1 MNHNC
6 RSALLYEALKKR
18 ILILDGA
25 MGTMLQ
31 SFHPEEADFR
41 GDILKDHPVPL
52 KGNNDVLGLTRPE
65 FPRNV
70 HRMYLEAGA
79 DIIETNTFNSNK
91 VSQEEYQLS
100 HLAYDLALAGTR
112 NARAEADLFTAKTP
126 DKPRFVAGSIGPTSK
141 TLSMSPDVSNPAYRD
156 LTFDDMVAAY
166 RPAVEGMLDGGAD
179 MLLIETIFDTLNAKA
194 AVYAA
199 IQVFEERNTSLPIMF
214 SGTVSDSSGRL
225 LAGQNVEAFLISV
238 MHTPGLLSIG
248 FNCALGAAE
257 MRPHIEELAGKA
269 PCFVSAHP
277 NAGLPDEAG
286 RYTQTPAQMAEII
299 AGFAKDGLLNIVGG
313 CCGTNP
319 DYIRAIAEAVKDY
332 APRVIPDIPKKL
344 RLAGL
349 DPVVVSDSLPF
360 LNIGERANVA
370 GSRKFLNLMKAEDYP
385 AGLRICRSQVENG
398 AQVLDVNMDDAL
410 LNSEKVM
417 NTFLLNLASDP
428 DIARAPLMI
437 DSSRWEVLRG
447 GLARAQGKCI
457 VNSLSLK
464 EGESAFLEKAK
475 EARKFGAAILAMAF
489 DEKGQ
494 ADTVERRVEV
504 CRRMYK
510 LLTEKANVPPEDII
524 FDPNVFA
531 VATGMP
537 EHDSCAIDL
546 IEAVRRIKQEMPLC
560 TVSGGLSNVSF
571 SFRGNEPVRR
581 ALHSVFLYHGIRA
594 GLGMAIVNAAQLDI
608 YDDIEP
614 ELRAAAE
621 AVILNTSP
629 DAAEKL
635 LAIAAGIKNEA
646 GVNTAEKVPQWRTE
660 PLEKRLSIALV
671 RGDDAYLQEDLEE
684 AMAKYQSAVTLI
696 EGPLMDGMFTAGQ
709 LFGEGKMFLPQVV
722 KTARTMKRAVEILT
736 PYLEEANAG
745 VNAGTIVLATV
756 KGDVHDIGKNIVSV
770 ILRCN
775 GFRVVDLGVMV
786 PCETILE
793 AIKRENPDAVALSG
807 LITPSLAEMEFVAEK
822 MEAAGLKIPLFVGGA
837 TTSKEHTALHIQPKY
852 SGPCVQTCDASEII
866 PAMKAALSDRENFCK
881 ELAQTYQA
889 ILEAKNAPQKTT
901 VSKRATVKTQQA
913 SPAPAVK
920 DLQVIGAS
928 VQDLQAY
935 IDWKLFYHIWN
946 VKGRTP
952 ESEDAR
958 KQLRA
963 DGEAMLA
970 KLHNLNA
977 LTPKAVYRIF
987 PADSIGETVK
997 VYDETR
1003 QNVLEQIVFPR
1014 TANGSSLADF
1024 IAEKDDYLGMFCVI
1038 VDGADQY
1045 AAEDEYDSLLCKTLA
1060 ECLAEAFAEKLHQ
1073 TIRLRDWGF
1082 AADEKLSVDELF
1094 EGKPQG
1100 IRAAPGYPTCPD
1112 HSLKRPL
1119 FRLLKVEENTGAA
1132 LTETDMIMPNASVC
1146 AYVFAS
1152 EDSFYF

>member
-31 SFHPEEADFR
+31 SFQPEEADFR

-199 IQVFEERNTSLPIMF
+199 IQVFEERKTSLPIMF

-410 LNSEKVM
+410 LDSEKVM

-504 CRRMYK
+504 CRRMYQ

-537 EHDSCAIDL
+537 EHDSCAIDF

-646 GVNTAEKVPQWRTE
+646 SANTAEKVPQWRTE

-889 ILEAKNAPQKTT
+889 ILEAKNAPQKTA
-901 VSKRATVKTQQA
+901 VSKRATVKTQKA

-963 DGEAMLA
+963 DGEALLA
-970 KLHNLNA
+970 KLHKLNA

-987 PADSIGETVK
+987 PADSVGDTVK

-1014 TANGSSLADF
+1014 TGNGSSLADF
-1024 IAEKDDYLGMFCVI
+1024 IAEKDDYLGMFCVT
-1038 VDGADQY
+1038 VDGADKY

-1073 TIRLRDWGF
+1073 AMRLRDWGF

-1119 FRLLKVEENTGAA
+1119 FRLLNVEENTGAS

-1146 AYVFAS
+1146 AYIFAS

>member
-41 GDILKDHPVPL
+41 GDILKDHPIPL
-52 KGNNDVLGLTRPE
+52 KGNNDVLGLTRPDL
-65 FPRNV
+65 PRNV

-112 NARAEADLFTAKTP
+112 NARAEADIFTAKTP

-257 MRPHIEELAGKA
+257 MRPHIEELSGKA

-286 RYTQTPAQMAEII
+286 RYTQTPAEMAAII

-319 DYIRAIAEAVKDY
+319 DYIRAIAEAVKGY
-332 APRVIPDIPKKL
+332 APRVIPEIPKKL

-410 LNSEKVM
+410 LDSEKVM

-464 EGESAFLEKAK
+464 EGEIAFLEKAR

-510 LLTEKANVPPEDII
+510 LLTEQANVPPEDII

-537 EHDSCAIDL
+537 EHDSCAIDF

-646 GVNTAEKVPQWRTE
+646 GANTTEKIPQWRAE

-671 RGDDAYLQEDLEE
+671 RGDDAYLTEDLEE

-889 ILEAKNAPQKTT
+889 ILEAKNAPSKTT
-901 VSKRATVKTQQA
+901 ISKRATVKTQTP

-920 DLQVIGAS
+920 DLQVIRATIE
-928 VQDLQAY
+928 DLQTY

-970 KLHNLNA
+970 KLQQCNV

-987 PADSIGETVK
+987 PVDSMGETVK
-997 VYDETR
+997 VYDAAR

-1014 TANGSSLADF
+1014 NANGSSLADF
-1024 IAEKDDYLGMFCVI
+1024 IAEKDDYLGMFCVT
-1038 VDGADQY
+1038 VDGADSY
-1045 AAEDEYDSLLCKTLA
+1045 AADDEYELLLCKTLA

-1073 TIRLRDWGF
+1073 EMRLRDWGF

-1094 EGKPQG
+1094 DGRQRG

-1119 FRLLKVEENTGAA
+1119 FRLLKVEENTGAT

-1146 AYVFAS
+1146 AYIFAS

>member
-199 IQVFEERNTSLPIMF
+199 IQVFEERKTSLPIMF

-410 LNSEKVM
+410 LDSEKVM

-504 CRRMYK
+504 CRRMYQ

-537 EHDSCAIDL
+537 EHDSCAIDF

-646 GVNTAEKVPQWRTE
+646 GANTAEKVPQWRTE

-671 RGDDAYLQEDLEE
+671 RGDDAYLQEDLDE

-889 ILEAKNAPQKTT
+889 ILEAKNAPQKTA
-901 VSKRATVKTQQA
+901 VSKRATVKTQKA

-958 KQLRA
+958 KQLRV

-987 PADSIGETVK
+987 PAGSVGDTVK

-1024 IAEKDDYLGMFCVI
+1024 IAEKDDYLGMFCVT
-1038 VDGADQY
+1038 VDGADKY

-1073 TIRLRDWGF
+1073 AMRLRDWGF
-1082 AADEKLSVDELF
+1082 AADEKLSVDELL

-1119 FRLLKVEENTGAA
+1119 FRLLNVEENTGAS

-1146 AYVFAS
+1146 AYIFAS

>member
-199 IQVFEERNTSLPIMF
+199 IQVFEERKTSLPIMF

-410 LNSEKVM
+410 LDSEKVM

-537 EHDSCAIDL
+537 EHDSCAIDF

-646 GVNTAEKVPQWRTE
+646 GANTAEKVPQWRTE

-671 RGDDAYLQEDLEE
+671 RGDDAYLTEDLDE

-889 ILEAKNAPQKTT
+889 ILEAKNAPQKTA
-901 VSKRATVKTQQA
+901 VSKRATVKTQNA

-970 KLHNLNA
+970 KLHKLNA
-977 LTPKAVYRIF
+977 LMPKAVYRIF
-987 PADSIGETVK
+987 PADSVGETVK

-1014 TANGSSLADF
+1014 TENGSSLADF
-1024 IAEKDDYLGMFCVI
+1024 IAEKDDYLGMFCVT
-1038 VDGADQY
+1038 VDGADKY

-1073 TIRLRDWGF
+1073 AMRLRDWGF

-1094 EGKPQG
+1094 DGKPQG

-1119 FRLLKVEENTGAA
+1119 FRLLNVEENTGAS

-1146 AYVFAS
+1146 AYIFAS